1 MQFLEFLSLDQPIF
15 AKQSNTLAIL
25 LHIDTA
31 GENAFVAITKHNEV
45 LGMEL
50 NNISNTH
57 AQFVQEAIASICKKH
72 DISLQDLDAVVVTM
86 GPGSYT
92 GLRVGLSSA
101 KGIAYA
107 LNKPLIGL
115 STLSLLAHAAA
126 NIIRANKTEET
137 TFQIF
142 AMIDARRMEVFGAIF
157 NQAQNII
164 LPEQAIILDTT
175 YVEKCIEKGP
185 LYCIGSGVTKTKD
198 LLTHPHLHF
207 IDQHYQIQDCIA
219 LAIEKYNSKSF
230 ENLAYS
236 SPAYIKDFYLK

>member
-1 MQFLEFLSLDQPIF
+1 LQFLEFLSLDQPIF

-45 LGMEL
+45 LGMEI
-50 NNISNTH
+50 NNIANTH
-57 AQFVQEAIASICKKH
+57 AQFVQEAIALICTNH
-72 DISLQDLDAVVVTM
+72 SISLQDMDAVVVTM

-126 NIIRANKTEET
+126 NAIKVNNSEET
-137 TFQIF
+137 NFQIF
-142 AMIDARRMEVFGAIF
+142 AMIDARRMEVFGAIY
-157 NQAQNII
+157 NEAQDIV
-164 LPEQAIILDTT
+164 LPEQAIILDTA
-175 YVEKCIEKGP
+175 YLEQCIEKGP
-185 LYCIGSGVTKTKD
+185 VYCIGSGAAKTKD

-219 LAIEKYNSKSF
+219 LAIEKFNAKSF

-236 SPAYIKDFYLK
+236 SPAYIKDFYMK

>member
-31 GENAFVAITKHNEV
+31 GENALVAITKHNEV
-45 LGMEL
+45 LGIEE

-57 AQFVQEAIASICKKH
+57 AQFVQESIARICTNH
-72 DISLQDLDAVVVTM
+72 QISLQNIDAVVVTM

-115 STLSLLAHAAA
+115 STLSLLAHAAIEA
-126 NIIRANKTEET
+126 ITVNKKLEID
-137 TFQIF
+137 FQIF
-142 AMIDARRMEVFGAIF
+142 AMIDARRMEVFGAIY
-157 NQAQNII
+157 NKDQHIV
-164 LPEQAIILDTT
+164 LSEQAIILDIP
-175 YVEKCIEKGP
+175 YLEQCIAKGP
-185 LYCIGSGVTKTKD
+185 VYCIGSGVAKTSA
-198 LLTHPHLHF
+198 LLTHPLLHF
-207 IDQHYQIQDCIA
+207 IDNNYQIQDFIA
-219 LAIEKYNSKSF
+219 LATDKYNNNDF

-236 SPAYIKDFYLK
+236 SPAYIKDFFMK